1 VYNNYC
7 DTVLSSL
14 SLSYFHRGLGEL
26 LKEFMTSVVADMERQ
41 LSPSEFQN
49 EPLVQKCSVLQ
60 DKLNGLLANLKEEIK
75 SGSKFFPM
83 DSTIEPPAHID
94 GSGSEDV
101 TNGGKNGSNG
111 AVKAFKQREAL
122 MSRANSLKKAMQ
134 GVLDATE
141 KVLDMQAEEMKE
153 FSEGRGGEEGNGRRV
168 RGGNSGSGGGIDG
181 RHGGGNSPTDESG
194 SGGERQMMSL
204 RLPKDSISSVV
215 DLAPYVLIWL
225 QCCTCSYVHQLLLLY
240 RLLPDM
246 KELSCMN
253 NYFGIGLG
261 AKIAYQFSN
270 SRTK

>member
-1 VYNNYC
+1 MSKKKKFPSIHICTCIC
-7 DTVLSSL
+7 DAVLL
-14 SLSYFHRGLGEL
+14 SLFHRGLGEL

-75 SGSKFFPM
+75 NGSTFFPM
-83 DSTIEPPAHID
+83 DSTIDPPAHID
-94 GSGSEDV
+94 GSGGEGGV
-101 TNGGKNGSNG
+101 TNGGKKNGSNG
-111 AVKAFKQREAL
+111 AVKAFKQREVL

-153 FSEGRGGEEGNGRRV
+153 FREERGREEGSGRRV
-168 RGGNSGSGGGIDG
+168 R
-181 RHGGGNSPTDESG
+181 GGGNSPTDDSG

-215 DLAPYVLIWL
+215 DLAPYVLI
-225 QCCTCSYVHQLLLLY
+225 
-240 RLLPDM
+240 
-246 KELSCMN
+246 
-253 NYFGIGLG
+253 
-261 AKIAYQFSN
+261 
-270 SRTK
+270 

>member
-1 VYNNYC
+1 
-7 DTVLSSL
+7 
-14 SLSYFHRGLGEL
+14 
-26 LKEFMTSVVADMERQ
+26 MTSVVADMERQ

-75 SGSKFFPM
+75 NGSTFFPM
-83 DSTIEPPAHID
+83 DSTIDPPAH
-94 GSGSEDV
+94 GSGGEGGV
-101 TNGGKNGSNG
+101 TNGGKKNGSNG

-153 FSEGRGGEEGNGRRV
+153 FSEERGGGGEEGSGRRV
-168 RGGNSGSGGGIDG
+168 RGGE
-181 RHGGGNSPTDESG
+181 NSPTDDSGSGG

-215 DLAPYVLIWL
+215 DLAPYVLMMVEF
-225 QCCTCSYVHQLLLLY
+225 CTCSYIHRLLLLY

-246 KELSCMN
+246 KQLSCMN

>member
-1 VYNNYC
+1 MCIIVYF
-7 DTVLSSL
+7 LSPPPPN
-14 SLSYFHRGLGEL
+14 RGLGEL
-26 LKEFMTSVVADMERQ
+26 LNEFMTSVIADMKQQ
-41 LSPSEFQN
+41 LSPSELQN

-60 DKLNGLLANLKEEIK
+60 DKLNSVLANLKEEIK
-75 SGSKFFPM
+75 
-83 DSTIEPPAHID
+83 
-94 GSGSEDV
+94 
-101 TNGGKNGSNG
+101 NGSTTFPVDSVTEPTTHIEGGGESVSNGSTGGNG
-111 AVKAFKQREAL
+111 AVKAFKQREIL

-141 KVLDMQAEEMKE
+141 KVLDMQAEATEEIKVLH
-153 FSEGRGGEEGNGRRV
+153 EGRRGEEGNGRRV
-168 RGGNSGSGGGIDG
+168 RGSSGSSDGG
-181 RHGGGNSPTDESG
+181 RQGGSSPTDSGG

-215 DLAPYVLIWL
+215 DLAPYVGSFVGRMLSL
-225 QCCTCSYVHQLLLLY
+225 CPLTMLLY

-246 KELSCMN
+246 KQLSVMN